1 MTAFNRSVAAQASA
15 PLRRLGLITLMAAT
29 ILVAFAAL
37 SQAMALT
44 LSDAKSVRLTGGCS
58 TI

>member
-29 ILVAFAAL
+29 ILVAFAVQFPKESPHGWCGL
-37 SQAMALT
+37 DQS
-44 LSDAKSVRLTGGCS
+44 S
-58 TI
+58 